1 MNKFVNLKSFIDI
14 WWCEFFTRLFFFYN
28 GDWWLLHNCLLHR
41 PLRYLNGLRHH
52 IFISVSPPYFFL
64 NSTYIWVVDHTYSTT
79 FVHQLKYFEL
89 KLLFRKTGL
98 FLESK
103 IECRIHWWKI
113 AWSILFFSGS
123 LFFTFKSIHVVS
135 KSCTFQNHRLIHE
148 FIMKKSITSQPNYT
162 AEIYT
167 WCNFKISF
175 HFFFLWTR
183 YIYAVSWKMVCNWM
197 KAGIRRIIFFSY
209 SDVVLHCDDE
219 APRLRHISFILCW
232 AHYFTYGSLISC
244 QLNPAGSTDF
254 VFSQNILHRQFTF
267 LI

>member
-1 MNKFVNLKSFIDI
+1 MQDSLMKNCMVDS
-14 WWCEFFTRLFFFYN
+14 FFF
-28 GDWWLLHNCLLHR
+28 WL
-41 PLRYLNGLRHH
+41 
-52 IFISVSPPYFFL
+52 SFF
-64 NSTYIWVVDHTYSTT
+64 YIQIYSCC
-79 FVHQLKYFEL
+79 FEILYIPELSFNPRIYYEEKYY
-89 KLLFRKTGL
+89 
-98 FLESK
+98 
-103 IECRIHWWKI
+103 
-113 AWSILFFSGS
+113 
-123 LFFTFKSIHVVS
+123 
-135 KSCTFQNHRLIHE
+135 
-148 FIMKKSITSQPNYT
+148 ITSQPNYT